1 SFAVG
6 ATEGE
11 PRCKLIT
18 EWAGDGSP
26 GLHISVVAITEFK
39 DTTGRKT
46 RFARRNIERAGSSV
60 LTEKSSL
67 GTTEYLDPFHVE
79 KVQGGGGG
87 SGIINAIDIKTH
99 AGIDT
104 IVGQTE
110 RRARTPDVQR
120 SVSRIRG
127 IELY

>member
-1 SFAVG
+1 LRTHIVQGVEVLILGDIIDRSFAVG

-11 PRCKLIT
+11 PRCKLIA
-18 EWAGDGSP
+18 EWAGYGSP

-46 RFARRNIERAGSSV
+46 RFARRHIERAGSSV

-67 GTTEYLDPFHVE
+67 GTTEYLDPCHFE
-79 KVQGGGGG
+79 QVQDGGGG
-87 SGIINAIDIKTH
+87 SGIITAIDIKTH

-104 IVGQTE
+104 IVGQ
-110 RRARTPDVQR
+110 
-120 SVSRIRG
+120 
-127 IELY
+127 